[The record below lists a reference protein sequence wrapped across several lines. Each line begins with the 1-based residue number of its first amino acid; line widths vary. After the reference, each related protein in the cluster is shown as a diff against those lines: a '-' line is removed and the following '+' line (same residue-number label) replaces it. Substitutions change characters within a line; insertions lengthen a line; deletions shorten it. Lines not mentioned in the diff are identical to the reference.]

1 MPRFEKFFLGCSL
14 ALAMTLPAVSSVHAN
29 PGLESSVCGPR
40 DKIIDRLAA
49 RYAERQSA
57 IGMTSGG
64 ALVELFI
71 SPEGTWTFV
80 HTTTDG
86 LTCLLAAGQ
95 NWEALKPVAFEDE
108 AQPS

>member
-1 MPRFEKFFLGCSL
+1 MHRFEKFALGCGL
-14 ALAMTLPAVSSVHAN
+14 ALAMALPTAVAVQAEDLN
-29 PGLESSVCGPR
+29 SSVCGPR
-40 DKIIDRLAA
+40 DKIIERLSA

-64 ALVELFI
+64 SLVELFI
-71 SPEGTWTFV
+71 SPNGTWTFV

-95 NWEALKPVAFEDE
+95 NWEALTPVAVEE
-108 AQPS
+108 EVQPS